1 MEYVADASGLSRG
14 QILIGFINLN
24 KQPGQTSREA
34 VNAVQRLVRPA
45 KIGHCGTLD
54 PLATGVLVVCI
65 GPATR
70 LTNLVHEASKTYVGD
85 FQLGVSSDTEDIE
98 GQVVPLANAPKVTA
112 TQINAILPEFIGEI
126 EQLPPK
132 FSALKVNGKR
142 AYDLARQGKDV
153 KLKPRQI
160 RIYSLQLTA
169 FEYPKFQ
176 LKIECGTGTYVRSLG
191 RDIGARVGSA
201 AIMTALQRT
210 AIGDFLL
217 DETIDVTDLDAQNI
231 SQHLLPVDHGL
242 RGLERVVLNDANAR
256 GLIDAQPVQLPAHAE
271 FDRVLAANRR
281 GQVLAVLHRRDKD
294 IFTPKINFSK
304 YVDGGG

>member
-1 MEYVADASGLSRG
+1 M
-14 QILIGFINLN
+14 IGFINLN
-24 KQPGQTSREA
+24 KQAAQTSRDA

-85 FQLGVSSDTEDIE
+85 FRLGFSSDTEDIE
-98 GQVVPLANAPKVTA
+98 GQVVPLVNAPAVTA
-112 TQINAILPEFIGEI
+112 AQIEAILPEFIGEI
-126 EQLPPK
+126 EQVPPK

-142 AYDLARQGKDV
+142 AYDLARQGEEV

-160 RIYSLQLTA
+160 RIHSLQLAA
-169 FEYPKFQ
+169 FEYPNFQ

-191 RDIGARVGSA
+191 RDIGDRVGSA
-201 AIMTALQRT
+201 AMMTALRRT
-210 AIGDFLL
+210 AIGDFSLK
-217 DETIDVTDLDAQNI
+217 EAIDVTDLDTQNI
-231 SQHLLPVDHGL
+231 SQHLLPVDQGL

-256 GLIDAQPVQLPAHAE
+256 GLIDAQPVQLPTHVG
-271 FDRVLAANRR
+271 FDRVLATDRQGR
-281 GQVLAVLHRRDKD
+281 VLAVLYRRDKD

-304 YVDGGG
+304 YVDGGGV